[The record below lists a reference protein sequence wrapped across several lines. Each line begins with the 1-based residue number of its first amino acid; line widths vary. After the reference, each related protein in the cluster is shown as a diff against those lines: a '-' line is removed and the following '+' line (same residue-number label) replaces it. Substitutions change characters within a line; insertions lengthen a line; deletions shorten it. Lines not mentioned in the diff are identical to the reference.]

1 MYNNCKFINVDIERT
16 FILRLKFTHSP
27 FRINTNDLL
36 ILPVLRCEV
45 AHCQFS
51 PLFTYILS
59 NFLKLISNGR
69 SERLAI
75 SFTDDGIDKT

>member
-1 MYNNCKFINVDIERT
+1 MQSSIISQ
-16 FILRLKFTHSP
+16 ILEFFCLTVTIFSFDHMTDE
-27 FRINTNDLL
+27 NEE
-36 ILPVLRCEV
+36 LPVLRCEV
-45 AHCQFS
+45 AHCQLT

-75 SFTDDGIDKT
+75 FFMDDGIDKT